1 MKLGEFKMK
10 IINRNIIFIFL
21 STLPMLISCNR
32 DNSIENNV
40 KTPIDTIKEKHRFND
55 AIEKSNNKEKLYD
68 LMQLKKDLDSFVLSV
83 KKTNLPFTLFTDTI
97 RENSDEK
104 VLWTFKNG
112 IFELVDPDSTALL
125 VRHHFLIPKT
135 SRILRLNILE
145 IKYSN
150 IQKCNLFFNKFV
162 DRKDYKVDLLEGAYL
177 DFGLTGT
184 TDYVIK
190 INETILWFNISCQ
203 YSKKEFNRL
212 IEIFRS
218 NLQLTGNEEV
228 IKCFC
233 GKACE

>member
-40 KTPIDTIKEKHRFND
+40 KTPIDTIKEKNQFND
-55 AIEKSNNKEKLYD
+55 TIEKSINKEKLYD
-68 LMQLKKDLDSFVLSV
+68 LMQLKNDLDSFVLSV
-83 KKTNLPFTLFTDTI
+83 KKTNLPFTLYTDTI
-97 RENSDEK
+97 RENSDTK
-104 VLWTFKNG
+104 VLWAFKKG
-112 IFELVDPDSTALL
+112 IFELVDPDSTVLL

-150 IQKCNLFFNKFV
+150 IHKCNLFFNKFV

-177 DFGLTGT
+177 DYGLTGT